1 VRSRFGSLLAGVTGT
16 AGQGF
21 EGERM
26 SAGPRIGEQFGSFRI
41 DGEIGRGGMGT
52 VYQATQ
58 VGLDRTV
65 ALKILDASLSADP
78 QFMSRFHHEATV
90 LARLDSPQVVQ
101 VYDHGTIGGCACLA
115 MQYVPGGD
123 LTSLLRTRGPLP
135 AVEALGV
142 FADICAALADA
153 HAIGVVHRDVKPSNV
168 LLRRPGQTDFA
179 YLCDFG
185 IAQSGESN
193 LTQAGTVAGTWA
205 FLAPE
210 RFDGHP
216 ATARSDIYSAG
227 CVLWA
232 MLTGQNPYGG
242 TDIQLALAHARA
254 PIPMLPGNDALTQS
268 LNQLLQGCL
277 AKDPAMRFQDART
290 VSDSARRLRDSLLA
304 PADERTRLRTPPTPV
319 PVPPPVPAAPVYAT
333 PAPATYGA
341 TQLTDPSGRPPASRS
356 RRWVF
361 LLAGFLALAVVAT
374 ATALVVV
381 NWIGGSQGSQA
392 ATVRPRA
399 TRTTETAE
407 ATPGAGAPA
416 PTAPAATAP
425 AAGGTYQCWNGSTQP
440 NLDACGTPTG
450 LAAVRYLFPEAAENP
465 ECVQKFYSAV
475 AITIECPRD
484 LGIVRFVYWE
494 NPEDAVANFAD
505 SRYKGVTPTTLWVDG
520 QSAGRQWRAEMDSK
534 FGRYWASGLWVY
546 SQFSFSVAAPNDA
559 AREVLVSSIR
569 LRSMHQIQGYLQ
581 SEGAQESVIG

>member
-1 VRSRFGSLLAGVTGT
+1 
-16 AGQGF
+16 
-21 EGERM
+21 M

-41 DGEIGRGGMGT
+41 TGEIGRGGMGT
-52 VYQATQ
+52 VFQATQ

-78 QFMSRFHHEATV
+78 QFMNRFHHEATV
-90 LARLDSPQVVQ
+90 LARLDSPHVVQ
-101 VYDHGTIGGCACLA
+101 VYDHGAIGGCVYLA

-123 LTSLLRTRGPLP
+123 LASLLRTRGPLP
-135 AVEALGV
+135 AAEALGV

-216 ATARSDIYSAG
+216 ATARSDLYSAG

-254 PIPMLPGNDALTQS
+254 PLPVLPGNDALTQS

-277 AKDPAMRFQDART
+277 AKDPSQRFPDART
-290 VSDSARRLRDSLLA
+290 VSDSARRLRDSLA
-304 PADERTRLRTPPTPV
+304 GQSDERTRLRTPPTPA
-319 PVPPPVPAAPVYAT
+319 PIPVPAPAASPYAT
-333 PAPATYGA
+333 PTPTTFGA
-341 TQLTDPSGRPPASRS
+341 SQLTDPAGRPPGGRS
-356 RRWVF
+356 RRLVF

-374 ATALVVV
+374 ATALFVV

-392 ATVRPRA
+392 ATTRPRA
-399 TRTTETAE
+399 TRTTQTEETTP
-407 ATPGAGAPA
+407 ATTGSVPPATVPTIA
-416 PTAPAATAP
+416 PTTQAPNAT
-425 AAGGTYQCWNGSTQP
+425 YVCWNGSSTTSI
-440 NLDACGTPTG
+440 DECGDPTG
-450 LAAVRYLFPEAAENP
+450 IAGLRYLFPELQDPAAG
-465 ECVQKFYSAV
+465 CVQKFTSTD
-475 AITIECPRD
+475 AITFECPHD
-484 LGIVRFVYWE
+484 LAINRYVYWKD
-494 NPEDAVANFAD
+494 PEIALYNFRD
-505 SRYKGVTPTTLWVDG
+505 KRFPGVPWVPFVVDG
-520 QSAGRQWRAEMDSK
+520 IDAGKKWEALRDTPSNPYWTSA
-534 FGRYWASGLWVY
+534 LWVY
-546 SQFSFSVAAPNDA
+546 NQYSFTVTAPNQPQRDQ
-559 AREVLVSSIR
+559 LVAGMQVR
-569 LRSMHQIQGYLQ
+569 AMHQIQGYLQ
-581 SEGAQESVIG
+581 SEGPQVGVLG